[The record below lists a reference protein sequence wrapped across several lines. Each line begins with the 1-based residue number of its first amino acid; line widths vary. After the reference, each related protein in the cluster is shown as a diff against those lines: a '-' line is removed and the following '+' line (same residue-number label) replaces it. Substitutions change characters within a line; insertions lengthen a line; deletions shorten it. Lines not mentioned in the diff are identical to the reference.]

1 MKVIFLQNVKK
12 LGQKDEVKEVNEGYA
27 RNFLIP
33 NKLAIEATPQAINKV
48 VLKANQKSVAKQKEN
63 RELVD
68 AIKKLD
74 GFVLKIK
81 KPVNDIGHLF
91 SSVGL
96 SEIVSLLKAEGIN
109 LKEKDFEPI
118 PPIKKVGREVLLL
131 KHNHDHRLTIE
142 IEKQ

>member
-74 GFVLKIK
+74 GFVLEIK

-91 SSVGL
+91 SSVNL
-96 SEIVSLLKAEGIN
+96 SEIVSLLKAKGIN

-142 IEKQ
+142 IEKR